1 MKIAPRS
8 GPEAEGMMIATH
20 PILVGVFPGFAE
32 ARRTVEELRRAGFR
46 DDQLGVLGPN
56 PDEAPSP
63 GVRSGLAG
71 DPLGTHWEEGAG
83 IGAAAGATAGAGL
96 GLAVAAGL
104 LPPIG
109 PVIAGGTLVALLAI
123 AGAGAVAG
131 TAVGGILG
139 LGIPEDHA
147 RIYEGELRA
156 GRVLVTVRPED
167 GQDETARRVLRDLD
181 GVPRGAPDIGTY
193 GTGVPATPY

>member
-1 MKIAPRS
+1 MT
-8 GPEAEGMMIATH
+8 ATH

-32 ARRTVEELRRAGFR
+32 ARRAVEQLRRAGFR
-46 DDQLGVLGPN
+46 DDQLGVLGP
-56 PDEAPSP
+56 DRSEAPP
-63 GVRSGLAG
+63 PEERSGLPN
-71 DPLGTHWEEGAG
+71 DPLGTRWEEGAG

-104 LPPIG
+104 LPPLG
-109 PVIAGGTLVALLAI
+109 PVIAGGTLVALLAS
-123 AGAGAVAG
+123 AGAGAAAG

-147 RIYEGELRA
+147 HVYEGELRA
-156 GRVLVTVRPED
+156 GRVLVTVRPEA
-167 GQDETARRVLRDLD
+167 GQDEAARRTLRDLD

>member
-1 MKIAPRS
+1 MT
-8 GPEAEGMMIATH
+8 ATH

-32 ARRTVEELRRAGFR
+32 ARRAVEELRRSGFR

-56 PDEAPSP
+56 HDEVLPS
-63 GVRSGLAG
+63 VEKSGLPS

-96 GLAVAAGL
+96 GLAVAVGL
-104 LPPIG
+104 LPPLG
-109 PVIAGGTLVALLAI
+109 PVIAGGTLVALLAS
-123 AGAGAVAG
+123 AGAGAAAG

-156 GRVLVTVRPED
+156 GRVLVTVRPEA
-167 GQDETARRVLRDLD
+167 GQDEASRRILRDLG
-181 GVPRGAPDIGTY
+181 GVPHGAPDIGTY

>member
-1 MKIAPRS
+1 MT
-8 GPEAEGMMIATH
+8 ATH
-20 PILVGVFPGFAE
+20 PILVGVFPGYAE
-32 ARRTVEELRRAGFR
+32 ARRAVEELRRAGFR
-46 DDQLGVLGPN
+46 DDQLGVLGP
-56 PDEAPSP
+56 DLGAAPP
-63 GVRSGLAG
+63 PAERGSGLPN

-104 LPPIG
+104 LPPLG
-109 PVIAGGTLVALLAI
+109 PVIAGGTLVALLASV
-123 AGAGAVAG
+123 GAGAAAG

-139 LGIPEDHA
+139 LGIPEDDA

-156 GRVLVTVRPED
+156 GRVLVTVRPE
-167 GQDETARRVLRDLD
+167 GEQDAAARRVLRDLG
-181 GVPRGAPDIGTY
+181 GVPQGAPDIGTY

>member
-1 MKIAPRS
+1 M
-8 GPEAEGMMIATH
+8 TTTY
-20 PILVGVFPGFAE
+20 PILVGIFPGYAE
-32 ARRTVEELRRAGFR
+32 ARRAVEELRRAGYR
-46 DDQLGVLGPN
+46 DDQLGVLGP
-56 PDEAPSP
+56 DQRETTAS
-63 GVRSGLAG
+63 GERSGLPN

-104 LPPIG
+104 LPPLG
-109 PVIAGGTLVALLAI
+109 PVIAGGTLIALLAS
-123 AGAGAVAG
+123 AGAGAATG

-156 GRVLVTVRPED
+156 GRVLVTARPEG
-167 GQDETARRVLRDLD
+167 GQDEAARRILRDLG
-181 GVPRGAPDIGTY
+181 GVPQGAPDIGIY